1 MSLDPHQEWCNWA
14 RAIGLQPWM
23 KPCIWQRFTL
33 WRLLIWVSLVFL
45 TESLRSPPLPGYQHP
60 QTWFPPPLS
69 SPASPTYPQESSF
82 SSQGEYLVPTT
93 AGTKLCVGA
102 AGKSLRGSREFPG
115 SVFWHEGLSLWCI
128 QTSVHQSLIQ
138 CMALRSAHLVKVRC
152 VHRDIQDYP
161 LMPSFIKFLWKKS
174 QSGG

>member
-1 MSLDPHQEWCNWA
+1 MGQGYWPATLDEAMHLAEVYFVAAPDLGVL
-14 RAIGLQPWM
+14 GLSHS
-23 KPCIWQRFTL
+23 
-33 WRLLIWVSLVFL
+33 VSL
-45 TESLRSPPLPGYQHP
+45 LP
-60 QTWFPPPLS
+60 S
-69 SPASPTYPQESSF
+69 SPRIPAPPD
-82 SSQGEYLVPTT
+82 LVPTT
-93 AGTKLCVGA
+93 TLLPCLTNVSPRVVFLFTGGISRTHHSWDKARAGVLV
-102 AGKSLRGSREFPG
+102 LRGSREFPG